1 MKKLFNIVEIHGRI
15 YMNQFNQERK
25 HSMKYGLFLCTV
37 FAAQLL
43 LACPSEDG
51 GCCSCKQKPEQEQ
64 NENFAQ

>member
-1 MKKLFNIVEIHGRI
+1 
-15 YMNQFNQERK
+15 MNQFYQERK

-64 NENFAQ
+64 NDNFAQ